1 MWTPALEAR
10 SIVPAN
16 LVPFGLIFAS
26 FMVSMMLGSSLF
38 SYLCKQNYRPETMMS
53 LVLAGGIA
61 AMGIV
66 VMSSSVYICLFCFCF
81 FEGTCGI
88 YFPAMGMLKA
98 EYIPDNTRS
107 TIMNLARVPLNAI
120 VCVTLIYVGSLGQTT
135 VFTLISGWL
144 VLGLLTLT
152 RLRQAPV
159 ATGTVSDGP

>member
-1 MWTPALEAR
+1 
-10 SIVPAN
+10 
-16 LVPFGLIFAS
+16 
-26 FMVSMMLGSSLF
+26 
-38 SYLCKQNYRPETMMS
+38 MS